1 MSLVLIADDNSENRY
16 ILELLLKKNGF
27 DVISATNGK
36 EALDA
41 LQARIPDLIVT
52 DILMPVMDGFALCR
66 QVKSDDR
73 LKQIPFV
80 FYTATYTEPKDIEL
94 GLRLGAARFLLKPM
108 ETEAL
113 LHELRQLLEEG
124 RGEQREAEAL
134 SGDDTALLKQYNEAL
149 FRKLEK
155 KMSDLQI
162 ANRRLERE
170 IKERQS
176 IETEL
181 RRSEENLKVLLD
193 ALPVGLSWADRE
205 GRIQYANTK
214 FVELFGY
221 GLDEIRTIDDWFVK
235 TCPDAR
241 DRARYMSVRNHTW
254 EGIRVEGGSI
264 AAFDVRIQCKDGTF
278 KDLSVTEARIMDR
291 QLAVFVDITRRK
303 ELEQQL
309 LQSQKLENIGNLA
322 GGIAHDF
329 NNVLTTVTGFAGILQ
344 MKMQGSDP
352 LRPYVDQLAAAGMR
366 GAALTH
372 QLLAFSRKQI
382 LDIRP
387 IDLNETMTNL
397 QKMLQRLI
405 REDVELHFSPF
416 PQKLPVM
423 ADVNQVEQV
432 IINLVTNARDA
443 MPRGGSLDIA
453 TGTADID
460 DAFIGQNGYGEI
472 GRYATITITDNGTGM
487 DEATR
492 QRIFEPFFTTKEVN
506 KGTGLGLSVVYGI
519 IRQHKG
525 VIQVRSRLGEGSTF
539 TVYLPLL
546 EEKRDID
553 TLGRQREEES
563 HFVGGTE
570 TILFAEDNEM
580 LRTMT
585 GNILRENGYT
595 VFIAEDG
602 ASAVDLFRQH
612 RKAIDLVVLDL
623 IMPGK
628 RGLQAY
634 LEMAEEDPE
643 VKALFV
649 TGYSEDDVEREE
661 LSKRHLT
668 VLMKPYNPVSFLR
681 KVREM
686 LDKR

>member
-1 MSLVLIADDNSENRY
+1 MPLVLITDDNSENRY

-27 DVISATNGK
+27 DVVSTTNGK

-41 LQARIPDLIVT
+41 LQTALPDLIVA

-66 QVKSDDR
+66 LVKSDDR
-73 LKQIPFV
+73 FRHIPFV

-94 GLRLGAARFLLKPM
+94 GMRLGAARFLLKPM

-113 LHELRQLLEEG
+113 LQELRQLLEEDRDG
-124 RGEQREAEAL
+124 QKETDAL
-134 SGDDTALLKQYNEAL
+134 SKDDTALLKQYNEAL

-155 KMSDLQI
+155 KMSDLQV

-170 IKERQS
+170 IKERQTV
-176 IETEL
+176 ETEL
-181 RRSEENLKVLLD
+181 RRSEENLKMLLD
-193 ALPVGLSWADRE
+193 TLPVGLSWADKDDRV
-205 GRIQYANTK
+205 QYANRK
-214 FVELFGY
+214 FAELFGY
-221 GLDEIRTIDDWFVK
+221 DLDEIKTIDDWFLK
-235 TCPDAR
+235 MFPEAES
-241 DRARYMSVRNHTW
+241 RARYLSMRKRALESVR
-254 EGIRVEGGSI
+254 EESVALP
-264 AAFDVRIQCKDGTF
+264 AADVRIQRKDGTF
-278 KDLSVTEARIMDR
+278 RELSITEARILDR
-291 QLAVFVDITRRK
+291 QLAIFVDITERK

-344 MKMQGSDP
+344 MKMQPSDP
-352 LRPYVDQLAAAGMR
+352 LQPYVHELAAAGMR

-382 LDIRP
+382 LHIRP

-405 REDVELHFSPF
+405 REDVELNFVPF
-416 PQKLPVM
+416 PEKLPVM

-443 MPRGGSLDIA
+443 MPKGGKLDVS

-460 DAFIGQNGYGEI
+460 DAFIRRNGYGEI
-472 GRYATITITDNGTGM
+472 GRYATITIADNGTGM
-487 DEATR
+487 DETTR

-525 VIQVRSRLGEGSTF
+525 MIQVQSRLGKGSTF

-546 EEKRDID
+546 KERHDIEIA
-553 TLGRQREEES
+553 GSRKEEEGT
-563 HFVGGTE
+563 FVGGTE

-595 VFIAEDG
+595 VFAAEDG
-602 ASAVDLFRQH
+602 AAAVDLFRQH
-612 RKAIDLVVLDL
+612 RETIDLVVFDL

-634 LEMAEEDPE
+634 LEILEEDPE
-643 VKALFV
+643 IKALFV

-661 LSKRHLT
+661 LSKRNLT
-668 VLMKPYNPVSFLR
+668 VLMKPYNPISFLR
-681 KVREM
+681 QVREL
-686 LDKR
+686 LDK

>member
-1 MSLVLIADDNSENRY
+1 MSLVLITDDNSENRY
-16 ILELLLKKNGF
+16 ILELLLEKNGF
-27 DVISATNGK
+27 EVISTTNGR

-41 LQARIPDLIVT
+41 LQTALPDLIVA

-66 QVKSDDR
+66 LVKSDDR
-73 LKQIPFV
+73 FKHIPFV

-94 GLRLGAARFLLKPM
+94 GMRLGAARFLLKPM
-108 ETEAL
+108 ETEPL
-113 LHELRQLLEEG
+113 LKELRQLLEEG
-124 RGEQREAEAL
+124 GDGQKETEAL
-134 SGDDTALLKQYNEAL
+134 SKDDTALLKQYNEAL

-155 KMSDLQI
+155 KMLDLQV

-170 IKERQS
+170 IEERQTV
-176 IETEL
+176 ETEL
-181 RRSEENLKVLLD
+181 RRSEENLKMLLD
-193 ALPVGLSWADRE
+193 TLPVGLSWADKDDRV
-205 GRIQYANTK
+205 QYANRK
-214 FVELFGY
+214 FVEIFGY
-221 GLDEIRTIDDWFVK
+221 DLDEIKTIDDWFLK
-235 TCPDAR
+235 TRPGAE
-241 DRARYMSVRNHTW
+241 DRARYLAMRKHALESAR
-254 EGIRVEGGSI
+254 EKGITLPT
-264 AAFDVRIQCKDGTF
+264 FDVRIQRKDGTF
-278 KDLSVTEARIMDR
+278 RDLSITEALIMDR
-291 QLAVFVDITRRK
+291 QLAIFVDVTERK

-344 MKMQGSDP
+344 MKMQPSDP
-352 LRPYVDQLAAAGMR
+352 LQPYVHELAAAGMR

-382 LDIRP
+382 LHIRP

-405 REDVELHFSPF
+405 REDVELNFVPF
-416 PQKLPVM
+416 PEKLPVM
-423 ADVNQVEQV
+423 ADVNQMEQV

-443 MPRGGSLDIA
+443 MPKGGRLDVS

-460 DAFIGQNGYGEI
+460 EAFIRRNGYGEI
-472 GRYATITITDNGTGM
+472 GRYATITIADNGTGM
-487 DEATR
+487 DETTR

-525 VIQVRSRLGEGSTF
+525 MIQVESRLEKGSTF

-546 EEKRDID
+546 KEKRDIEIAD
-553 TLGRQREEES
+553 SRKEEEGT
-563 HFVGGTE
+563 FVGGTE

-595 VFIAEDG
+595 VFAAEDG
-602 ASAVDLFRQH
+602 AAAVDLFRQH
-612 RKAIDLVVLDL
+612 REAIDLVVFDL

-634 LEMAEEDPE
+634 LEILEEAPE

-661 LSKRHLT
+661 LSRRNLT

-681 KVREM
+681 KVREL
-686 LDKR
+686 LDK

>member
-1 MSLVLIADDNSENRY
+1 MPLVLITDDNSENRY

-27 DVISATNGK
+27 EVISTTNGK

-41 LQARIPDLIVT
+41 LQTALPDLIVA
-52 DILMPVMDGFALCR
+52 DILMPVMDGFALCGH
-66 QVKSDDR
+66 VKSDDR
-73 LKQIPFV
+73 FKHIPFV
-80 FYTATYTEPKDIEL
+80 FYTATYTEPKDVEL

-113 LHELRQLLEEG
+113 LQDLRQLLEEG
-124 RGEQREAEAL
+124 GDERKGTETL
-134 SGDDTALLKQYNEAL
+134 SRDDTALLKQYNEAL

-155 KMSDLQI
+155 KMSDLQV

-170 IKERQS
+170 IKERQT

-181 RRSEENLKVLLD
+181 RRSEENLKMLLD
-193 ALPVGLSWADRE
+193 TLPVGLSWADRD
-205 GRIQYANTK
+205 GRVQYVNRR

-221 GLDEIRTIDDWFVK
+221 DLGEIKTIDDWYLN
-235 TCPDAR
+235 TCPEVE
-241 DRARYMSVRNHTW
+241 DRARYLSMRKHAWDSAR
-254 EGIRVEGGSI
+254 EKDGAI

-278 KDLSVTEARIMDR
+278 KDLSVTEAVIMDL
-291 QLAVFVDITRRK
+291 QLAIFVDISERK

-344 MKMQGSDP
+344 MKMQSSDP
-352 LRPYVDQLAAAGMR
+352 LRSYVNELAAAGMR

-387 IDLNETMTNL
+387 IDLNETMANL

-405 REDVELHFSPF
+405 REDVELSFSPF
-416 PQKLPVM
+416 PQELPVM

-443 MPRGGSLDIA
+443 MPRGGNLDIA

-460 DAFIGQNGYGEI
+460 DAFIRRNGYGEI
-472 GRYATITITDNGTGM
+472 GRYAIITITDNGTGM
-487 DEATR
+487 DEITR

-525 VIQVRSRLGEGSTF
+525 VIQVQSQSGKGSTF

-546 EEKRDID
+546 KENRDIEVA
-553 TLGRQREEES
+553 GWQKEEEAG
-563 HFVGGTE
+563 FAGGTE

-595 VFIAEDG
+595 VFVAEDG
-602 ASAVDLFRQH
+602 TSAVDLFRQH
-612 RKAIDLVVLDL
+612 REAIDLVVFDL

-634 LEMAEEDPE
+634 LEILKEDPE

-668 VLMKPYNPVSFLR
+668 VLMKPYNPISFLR

-686 LDKR
+686 LDK